1 MDAIEGKSRE
11 KWSARLLELL
21 RGDVVWEPEEEVSPA
36 LLATEKRIELLAFEI
51 NNEVYALNIDDV
63 AEILIPKQIT
73 TLPRTP
79 EFILGVLTLRGAVLP
94 VVCLAKRLG
103 QPAGEKKR
111 SSRIIV
117 VRDGDERLGFW
128 VDCVRGVVRFP
139 EDHMETPEFTAS
151 VDSVFLQK
159 IGYDVSGNLVIVL
172 SSKGLCDFVLDGK

>member
-11 KWSARLLELL
+11 KWSTRLLEFL
-21 RGDVVWEPEEEVSPA
+21 RSDVVWEREEEASPV
-36 LLATEKRIELLAFEI
+36 LPEVEKRIELLAFEI
-51 NNEVYALNIDDV
+51 NNEVYALNIEDV
-63 AEILIPKQIT
+63 AEILLPKQIT
-73 TLPRTP
+73 ALPRTP

-117 VRDGDERLGFW
+117 VRDGEERLGFW
-128 VDCVRGVVRFP
+128 VDCVRGVVRFL
-139 EDHMETPEFTAS
+139 EGQMETSEFASS
-151 VDSVFLQK
+151 VDSVFLQR

-172 SSKGLCDFVLDGK
+172 SSKGLCDFVLNGK